1 MNDSTLALIQFLP
14 STDHLLKNCGESR
27 KLENQI
33 EQLCSGYV
41 AHSRLQ
47 TSADV
52 VYLQLSSSAKSRYA
66 PTVPQMHYY
75 HSQVSTNSIQK
86 GGQKS
91 HRYRFAR
98 LAALTSLGAV
108 LHASVP
114 PSSSVKFT
122 TVLSL
127 AGGALADGWELV
139 AVPVLAC
146 RGGDSGVDVA
156 ASLSA
161 VVGGRASAGGVAGGG
176 DAGGSHEDGGN
187 GELHC
192 C

>member
-1 MNDSTLALIQFLP
+1 
-14 STDHLLKNCGESR
+14 
-27 KLENQI
+27 
-33 EQLCSGYV
+33 
-41 AHSRLQ
+41 
-47 TSADV
+47 
-52 VYLQLSSSAKSRYA
+52 
-66 PTVPQMHYY
+66 MHYY
-75 HSQVSTNSIQK
+75 HSQVSTTSTQK
-86 GGQKS
+86 GGERS
-91 HRYRFAR
+91 YRYRLAR
-98 LAALTSLGAV
+98 LAALTSLGTV

-127 AGGALADGWELV
+127 ASGALADGWELV
-139 AVPVLAC
+139 AVPVIAC
-146 RGGDSGVDVA
+146 RGGDSAVDIA

-161 VVGGRASAGGVAGGG
+161 VVGGGASARGVAGGG